1 MKKLFFALITSFLFV
16 ATAWGQCT
24 FDVTPNGK
32 EYSLGESGSSIFYV
46 PEEGYNSVTLQLS
59 KEALA
64 AGKTEVILYNKGFT
78 QIGKEEIAANK
89 LSSSSYKS
97 FTISTSGDNVRYIR
111 VLNDGTLYKYVRN
124 IVVRRAD
131 NTLTSTSNVNFDS
144 RSVGVDVVKSI
155 NLYSNNGGN
164 LTIRLKNNDGVFS
177 IDKTS
182 IPSCGCDE
190 TVNVKFSPKAYKTY
204 TNELQII
211 NSNGVTKTISLTGV
225 CSATELPQTE
235 ASNYVEYNY
244 VRETSFTAS
253 TRGALEYYFSANKAP
268 INKNINNVSFEAK
281 ASDGV
286 LSTIGN
292 PDMYINAYEYG
303 NSKFNEDKYWKGKG
317 NIEENNY
324 KKFVATIPDDMVA
337 LRFETGLGNG
347 RYGRYVKNLEVYSK
361 TILTK
366 TIDNIDFGQVK
377 VGEFSEQSFV
387 LTFANATTLLA
398 DIKYNNPV
406 TASYAENGQ
415 SFYKVEFL
423 QNDVKAEGTQTVK
436 VTFTPSSCV
445 ENYDATLTFYN
456 GKTVTINLTGARVR
470 NSGTISEIT
479 WTGNVDTNWDNRA
492 NWKKADGNVLS
503 AADVLSENLLV
514 ILPAGKDRYP
524 VLPDVSTYEAFK
536 TVRDKECNCAQ
547 VNAGDNETA
556 TMIADKI
563 YMESGAALVGV
574 ETLNKG
580 TSRYREVEMEF
591 TPKRYNEITNGYDWS
606 LVGPVVKPWDE
617 DNSGNTRD
625 VVSGDYY
632 KNDLPHVYMH
642 EAVMIKDGE
651 DYIQTWDN
659 SFASLTVKIPHDKAF
674 AIRMPN
680 QYGRNSSGN
689 GIPAQVYNKKN
700 DTKYDHTEDITFTF
714 TGRFYNENALPKYT
728 GLTPEQP
735 VLLNNT
741 YPANIDAD
749 KLQSMCNGSIQIYE
763 GHSFSYVGGRKDA
776 VISSHYGFIFTPG
789 LGVTELTI
797 PQECFQTTAVNNN
810 RSAEAEVQSFR
821 LQLKN
826 EESDVYSVVY
836 ISEDELKD
844 DAANYAVDAPKLFND
859 MEENLADLYVMRYD
873 SKWAGLTV
881 PTVEESLPLG
891 IKVRTANQK
900 HRFNLLDSNLDYDII
915 LEDRQEAKEYNL
927 SAGEVCEVSDL
938 AVGYCRGRFYLKTS
952 ESAEE
957 DEDVTTDVFESEVST
972 SIDIYANGNSVT
984 VSSNDNIRNII
995 VSDLSGRQMNYNVNG
1010 QYIVLDLPVASG
1022 IYTINVIGDNT
1033 SRIAKVK
1040 LN

>member
-1 MKKLFFALITSFLFV
+1 MKKLIFTLITSFLFV
-16 ATAWGQCT
+16 ASVWGQCT
-24 FDVTPNGK
+24 LDVTPEGK

-46 PEEGYNSVTLQLS
+46 PEEGYNSVTLQL
-59 KEALA
+59 KEATLA
-64 AGKTEVILYNKGFT
+64 TGNTEVILYNKGFT
-78 QIGKEEIAANK
+78 QIGSEKFQ
-89 LSSSSYKS
+89 SSTSYKS
-97 FTISTSGDNVRYIR
+97 YTISASGNIRYIK
-111 VLNDGTLYKYVRN
+111 VLNDGTLNKYVKN
-124 IVVRRAD
+124 IEVRRPD
-131 NTLTSTSNVNFDS
+131 NTLTSTSTVNFDS

-155 NLYSNNGGN
+155 NLYSNNGGD
-164 LTIRLKNNDGVFS
+164 LTIQLKNNDGVFS

-190 TVNVKFSPKAYKTY
+190 TVNVKFSPKAYTTY

-211 NSNGVTKTISLTGV
+211 NSNGVTKTIALTGV
-225 CSATELPQTE
+225 CSATELPKTDVL
-235 ASNYVEYNY
+235 NYVEYSY
-244 VRETSFTAS
+244 IRETSFTAS
-253 TRGALEYYFSANKAP
+253 TRGAIEYYFSANKEP

-281 ASDGV
+281 AADGFFT
-286 LSTIGN
+286 SIDN
-292 PDMYINAYEYG
+292 PDMYLNAHEYG
-303 NSKFNEDKYWKGKG
+303 NSQFNEDKYWKGKN
-317 NIEENNY
+317 NIEKGNY
-324 KKFVATIPDDMVA
+324 KEFVATIPGKMVA
-337 LRFETGLGNG
+337 LRFETGLSNG
-347 RYGRYVKNLEVYSK
+347 SLSRYVKNLQVYSK

-423 QNDVKAEGTQTVK
+423 QNDEKAEGTQTVK

-445 ENYDATLTFYN
+445 EDYNATLTFYN
-456 GKTVTINLTGARVR
+456 GKTLTINLIGARVR
-470 NSGTISEIT
+470 NSGTVSEIT
-479 WTGNVDTNWDNRA
+479 WTGAVDTNWDNRA
-492 NWKKADGNVLS
+492 NWIKADGNVLS
-503 AADVLSENLLV
+503 LADVLDEKLKVNIPGGLE
-514 ILPAGKDRYP
+514 RYP
-524 VLPDVSTYEAFK
+524 VIPDVSTNPEFK
-536 TVRDKECNCAQ
+536 TERDKACDCAQ
-547 VNAGDNETA
+547 VNAGDNTTA

-563 YMESGAALVGV
+563 YMESGAALMGV
-574 ETLNKG
+574 ETLK
-580 TSRYREVEMEF
+580 TDDVSRYGEVKIDF
-591 TPKRYNEITNGYDWS
+591 TPVRYNEETKHYNWS

-617 DNSGNTRD
+617 GISGKTRD

-651 DYIQTWDN
+651 DYVQTWEN
-659 SFASLTVKIPHDKAF
+659 SFASLTVTLPHDKAF

-689 GIPAQVYNKKN
+689 GIPAQVYNRKN
-700 DTKYDHTEDITFTF
+700 GTNYDHTADITFTF
-714 TGRFYNENALPKYT
+714 TGRFYNENAMPKYT

-741 YPANIDAD
+741 YPANIDVSKLLGFGTVQSYNYEAQSFGIAD
-749 KLQSMCNGSIQIYE
+749 AIIP
-763 GHSFSYVGGRKDA
+763 
-776 VISSHYGFIFTPG
+776 SHYGFIFTPG
-789 LGVTELTI
+789 KGVTELTI
-797 PQECFQTTAVNNN
+797 PRECFQTTAVDNN
-810 RSAEAEVQSFR
+810 RSAETEVQSLK

-836 ISEDELKD
+836 ISEDELKED
-844 DAANYAVDAPKLFND
+844 VANYFVDAPKLFND

-891 IKVRTANQK
+891 IKVRTADQK
-900 HRFNLLDSNLDYDII
+900 HKFNLLNSNLDYDII

-938 AVGYCRGRFYLKTS
+938 AVGDCRGRFYLKTS
-952 ESAEE
+952 ESVEE
-957 DEDVTTDVFESEVST
+957 DEDVTTDIFESEVST
-972 SIDIYANGNSVT
+972 SIDIYANGNSIT
-984 VSSNDNIRNII
+984 VSSDDNIRNII

-1010 QYIVLDLPVASG
+1010 QYIVLDMPVSSG
-1022 IYTINVIGDNT
+1022 IYTVNVIGDNT
-1033 SRIAKVK
+1033 SKIAKVK

>member
-1 MKKLFFALITSFLFV
+1 MKKLIFTLITSFLFV
-16 ATAWGQCT
+16 ASVWGQCT
-24 FDVTPNGK
+24 LDVTPEGK

-46 PEEGYNSVTLQLS
+46 PEEGYNSVTLQL
-59 KEALA
+59 KEATLA
-64 AGKTEVILYNKGFT
+64 TGNTEVILYNKGFT
-78 QIGKEEIAANK
+78 QIGSEKFQ
-89 LSSSSYKS
+89 SSTSYKS
-97 FTISTSGDNVRYIR
+97 YTISASGNIRYIK
-111 VLNDGTLYKYVRN
+111 VLNDGTLNKYVKN
-124 IVVRRAD
+124 IEVRRPD
-131 NTLTSTSNVNFDS
+131 NTLTSTSTVNFDS

-155 NLYSNNGGN
+155 NLYSNNGGD
-164 LTIRLKNNDGVFS
+164 LTIKLKNNDGVFS

-190 TVNVKFSPKAYKTY
+190 TVNVKFSPKAYTTY

-211 NSNGVTKTISLTGV
+211 NSNGVTKTIALTGV
-225 CSATELPQTE
+225 CSATELPKTDVL
-235 ASNYVEYNY
+235 NYVEYSY
-244 VRETSFTAS
+244 IRETSFTAS
-253 TRGALEYYFSANKAP
+253 TRGAIEYYFSANKEP

-281 ASDGV
+281 AADGFFT
-286 LSTIGN
+286 SIDN
-292 PDMYINAYEYG
+292 PDMYLNAHEYG
-303 NSKFNEDKYWKGKG
+303 NSQFNEDKYWKGKN
-317 NIEENNY
+317 NIEKGNY
-324 KKFVATIPDDMVA
+324 KEFVATIPGKMVA
-337 LRFETGLGNG
+337 LRFETGLSNG
-347 RYGRYVKNLEVYSK
+347 SLSRYVKNLQVYSK

-423 QNDVKAEGTQTVK
+423 QNEEKAEGTQTVK

-445 ENYDATLTFYN
+445 EDYDATLTLYN
-456 GKTVTINLTGARVR
+456 GKTVTINLIGARVR
-470 NSGTISEIT
+470 NSGTVSEIT
-479 WTGNVDTNWDNRA
+479 WTGAVDTNWDNRA
-492 NWKKADGNVLS
+492 NWRKADGNVLS
-503 AADVLSENLLV
+503 VADVLDEKLKVNIPGGLE
-514 ILPAGKDRYP
+514 RYP
-524 VLPDVSTYEAFK
+524 VIPDVSTNPEFK
-536 TVRDKECNCAQ
+536 TERDKACDCAQ
-547 VNAGDNETA
+547 VNAGDNTTA

-563 YMESGAALVGV
+563 YMESGAALMGV
-574 ETLNKG
+574 ETLK
-580 TSRYREVEMEF
+580 TDDVSRYGEVKIDF
-591 TPKRYNEITNGYDWS
+591 TPDRYNEETKHYNWS

-617 DNSGNTRD
+617 GISGKTRD

-651 DYIQTWDN
+651 DYVQTWEN
-659 SFASLTVKIPHDKAF
+659 SFASLTVTLPHDKAF

-689 GIPAQVYNKKN
+689 GIPAQVYNRKN
-700 DTKYDHTEDITFTF
+700 GTNYDHTADITFTF
-714 TGRFYNENALPKYT
+714 TGRFYNENSMPKYT

-741 YPANIDAD
+741 YPANIDVSKLLGFGTVQSYNYEAQSFGIAD
-749 KLQSMCNGSIQIYE
+749 AIIP
-763 GHSFSYVGGRKDA
+763 
-776 VISSHYGFIFTPG
+776 SHYGFIFTPG
-789 LGVTELTI
+789 KGVTELTI
-797 PQECFQTTAVNNN
+797 PRECFQTTAVDNN
-810 RSAEAEVQSFR
+810 RSAETEVQSLK

-836 ISEDELKD
+836 ISEDELKED
-844 DAANYAVDAPKLFND
+844 VANYFVDAPKLFND

-891 IKVRTANQK
+891 IKVRTADQK
-900 HRFNLLDSNLDYDII
+900 HKFNLLNSNLDYDII

-938 AVGYCRGRFYLKTS
+938 AVGDCRGRFYLKTS
-952 ESAEE
+952 ESVEE
-957 DEDVTTDVFESEVST
+957 DEDVTTDIFESEVST

-984 VSSNDNIRNII
+984 VSSNDNIRSII

-1010 QYIVLDLPVASG
+1010 QYIVLDMPVSSG
-1022 IYTINVIGDNT
+1022 IYTVNVIGDNT
-1033 SRIAKVK
+1033 SKIAKVK

>member
-1 MKKLFFALITSFLFV
+1 MKKLIFTLITSFLFV
-16 ATAWGQCT
+16 ASVWGQCT
-24 FDVTPNGK
+24 LDVTPEGK

-46 PEEGYNSVTLQLS
+46 PEEGYNSVTLQL
-59 KEALA
+59 KEATLA
-64 AGKTEVILYNKGFT
+64 TGNTEVILYNKGFT
-78 QIGKEEIAANK
+78 QIGSEKFQ
-89 LSSSSYKS
+89 SSTSYKS
-97 FTISTSGDNVRYIR
+97 YTISASGNIRYIK
-111 VLNDGTLYKYVRN
+111 VLNDGTLNKYVKN
-124 IVVRRAD
+124 IEVRRPD
-131 NTLTSTSNVNFDS
+131 NTLTSTSTVNFDS

-155 NLYSNNGGN
+155 NLYSNNGGD
-164 LTIRLKNNDGVFS
+164 LTIKLKNNDGVFS

-190 TVNVKFSPKAYKTY
+190 TVNVKFSPKAYTTY

-211 NSNGVTKTISLTGV
+211 NSNGVTKTIALTGV
-225 CSATELPQTE
+225 CSATELPKTDVL
-235 ASNYVEYNY
+235 NYVEYSY
-244 VRETSFTAS
+244 IRETSFTAS
-253 TRGALEYYFSANKAP
+253 TRGAIEYYFSANKEP

-281 ASDGV
+281 AADGFFT
-286 LSTIGN
+286 SIDN
-292 PDMYINAYEYG
+292 PDMYLNAHEYG
-303 NSKFNEDKYWKGKG
+303 NSQFNEDKYWKGKN
-317 NIEENNY
+317 NIEKGNY
-324 KKFVATIPDDMVA
+324 KEFVATIPGKMVA
-337 LRFETGLGNG
+337 LRFETGLSNG
-347 RYGRYVKNLEVYSK
+347 SLSRYVKNLQVYSK

-423 QNDVKAEGTQTVK
+423 QNEEKAEGTQTVK

-445 ENYDATLTFYN
+445 EDYDATLTLYN
-456 GKTVTINLTGARVR
+456 GKTVTINLIGARVR
-470 NSGTISEIT
+470 NPGTVSEIT
-479 WTGNVDTNWDNRA
+479 WTGAVDTNWDNRA
-492 NWKKADGNVLS
+492 NWRKADGNVLS
-503 AADVLSENLLV
+503 LADVLDEKLKVNIPGGLE
-514 ILPAGKDRYP
+514 RYP
-524 VLPDVSTYEAFK
+524 VIPDVSTNPEFK
-536 TVRDKECNCAQ
+536 TERDKACDCAQ
-547 VNAGDNETA
+547 VNAGDNTTA

-563 YMESGAALVGV
+563 YMESGAALMGV
-574 ETLNKG
+574 ETLK
-580 TSRYREVEMEF
+580 TDDVSRYGEVKIDF
-591 TPKRYNEITNGYDWS
+591 TPDRYNEETKHYNWS

-617 DNSGNTRD
+617 GISGKTRD

-651 DYIQTWDN
+651 DYVQTWEN
-659 SFASLTVKIPHDKAF
+659 SFASLTVTLPHDKAF

-689 GIPAQVYNKKN
+689 GIPAQVYNRKN
-700 DTKYDHTEDITFTF
+700 GTNYDHTADITFTF
-714 TGRFYNENALPKYT
+714 TGRFYNENAMPKYT

-741 YPANIDAD
+741 YPANIDVSKLLGFGTVQSYNYEAQSFGIAD
-749 KLQSMCNGSIQIYE
+749 AIIP
-763 GHSFSYVGGRKDA
+763 
-776 VISSHYGFIFTPG
+776 SHYGFIFTPG
-789 LGVTELTI
+789 KGVTELTI
-797 PQECFQTTAVNNN
+797 PRECFQTTAVDNN
-810 RSAEAEVQSFR
+810 RSAETEVQSLK

-836 ISEDELKD
+836 ISEDELKED
-844 DAANYAVDAPKLFND
+844 VANYFVDAPKLFND

-891 IKVRTANQK
+891 IKVRTADQK
-900 HRFNLLDSNLDYDII
+900 HKFNLLNSNLDYDII

-938 AVGYCRGRFYLKTS
+938 AVGDCRGRFYLKTS
-952 ESAEE
+952 ESVEE
-957 DEDVTTDVFESEVST
+957 DEDVTTDIFESEVST

-984 VSSNDNIRNII
+984 VSSNDNIRSII

-1010 QYIVLDLPVASG
+1010 QYIVLDMPVSSG
-1022 IYTINVIGDNT
+1022 IYTVNVIGDNT
-1033 SRIAKVK
+1033 SKIAKVK

>member
-1 MKKLFFALITSFLFV
+1 MKKLIFTLITSFLFV
-16 ATAWGQCT
+16 ASVWGQCT
-24 FDVTPNGK
+24 LDVTPEGK

-46 PEEGYNSVTLQLS
+46 PEEGYNSVTLQL
-59 KEALA
+59 KEATLA
-64 AGKTEVILYNKGFT
+64 TGNTEVILYNKGFT
-78 QIGKEEIAANK
+78 QIGSEKFQ
-89 LSSSSYKS
+89 SSTSYKS
-97 FTISTSGDNVRYIR
+97 YTISASGNIRYIK
-111 VLNDGTLYKYVRN
+111 VLNDGTLNKYVKN
-124 IVVRRAD
+124 IEVRRPD
-131 NTLTSTSNVNFDS
+131 NTLTSTSTVNFDS

-155 NLYSNNGGN
+155 NLYSNNGGD
-164 LTIRLKNNDGVFS
+164 LTIKLKNNDGVFS

-190 TVNVKFSPKAYKTY
+190 TVNVKFSPKAYTTY

-211 NSNGVTKTISLTGV
+211 NSNGVTKTIALTGV
-225 CSATELPQTE
+225 CSATELPKTDVL
-235 ASNYVEYNY
+235 NYVEYSY
-244 VRETSFTAS
+244 IRETSFTAS
-253 TRGALEYYFSANKAP
+253 TRGAIEYYFSANKEP

-281 ASDGV
+281 AADGFFT
-286 LSTIGN
+286 SIDN
-292 PDMYINAYEYG
+292 PDMYLNAHEYG
-303 NSKFNEDKYWKGKG
+303 NSQFNEDKYWKGKN
-317 NIEENNY
+317 NIEKGNY
-324 KKFVATIPDDMVA
+324 KEFVATIPGKMVA
-337 LRFETGLGNG
+337 LRFETGLSNG
-347 RYGRYVKNLEVYSK
+347 SLSRYVKNLQVYSK

-423 QNDVKAEGTQTVK
+423 QNEEKAEGTQTVK

-445 ENYDATLTFYN
+445 EDYDATLTLYN
-456 GKTVTINLTGARVR
+456 GKTVTINLIGARVR
-470 NSGTISEIT
+470 NSGTVSEIT
-479 WTGNVDTNWDNRA
+479 WTGAVDTNWDNRA
-492 NWKKADGNVLS
+492 NWRKADGNVLS
-503 AADVLSENLLV
+503 VADVLDEKLKVNIPGGLE
-514 ILPAGKDRYP
+514 RYP
-524 VLPDVSTYEAFK
+524 VIPDVSTNPEFK
-536 TVRDKECNCAQ
+536 TERDKACDCAQ
-547 VNAGDNETA
+547 VNAGDNTTA

-563 YMESGAALVGV
+563 YMESGAALMGV
-574 ETLNKG
+574 ETLK
-580 TSRYREVEMEF
+580 TDDVSRYGEVKIDF
-591 TPKRYNEITNGYDWS
+591 TPDRYNEETKHYNWS

-617 DNSGNTRD
+617 GISGKTRD

-651 DYIQTWDN
+651 DYVQTWEN
-659 SFASLTVKIPHDKAF
+659 SFASLTVTLPHDKAF

-689 GIPAQVYNKKN
+689 GIPAQVYNRKN
-700 DTKYDHTEDITFTF
+700 GTNYDHTADITFTF
-714 TGRFYNENALPKYT
+714 TGRFYNENSMPKYT

-741 YPANIDAD
+741 YPANIDVSKLLGFGTVQSYNYEAQSFGIAD
-749 KLQSMCNGSIQIYE
+749 AIIP
-763 GHSFSYVGGRKDA
+763 
-776 VISSHYGFIFTPG
+776 SHYGFIFTPG
-789 LGVTELTI
+789 KGVTELTI
-797 PQECFQTTAVNNN
+797 PRECFQTTAVDNN
-810 RSAEAEVQSFR
+810 RSAETEVQSLK

-836 ISEDELKD
+836 ISEDELKED
-844 DAANYAVDAPKLFND
+844 VANYFVDAPKLFND

-891 IKVRTANQK
+891 IKVRTADQK
-900 HRFNLLDSNLDYDII
+900 QKFNLLNSNLDYDII

-938 AVGYCRGRFYLKTS
+938 AVGDCRGRFYLKTS
-952 ESAEE
+952 ESVEK
-957 DEDVTTDVFESEVST
+957 DEDVTTDIFESEVST
-972 SIDIYANGNSVT
+972 SIDIYANGNSIT
-984 VSSNDNIRNII
+984 VSSDDNIRNII

-1010 QYIVLDLPVASG
+1010 QYIVLDMPVSSG
-1022 IYTINVIGDNT
+1022 IYTVNVIGDNT
-1033 SRIAKVK
+1033 SKIAKVK

>member
-1 MKKLFFALITSFLFV
+1 MKKLIFTLITSFLFV
-16 ATAWGQCT
+16 ASVWGQCT
-24 FDVTPNGK
+24 LDVTPEGK

-46 PEEGYNSVTLQLS
+46 PEEGYNSVTLQL
-59 KEALA
+59 KEATLA
-64 AGKTEVILYNKGFT
+64 TGNTEVILYNKGFT
-78 QIGKEEIAANK
+78 QIGSEKFQ
-89 LSSSSYKS
+89 SSTSYKS
-97 FTISTSGDNVRYIR
+97 YTISASGNIRYIK
-111 VLNDGTLYKYVRN
+111 VLNDGTLNKYVKN
-124 IVVRRAD
+124 IEVRRPD
-131 NTLTSTSNVNFDS
+131 NTLTSTSTVNFDS

-155 NLYSNNGGN
+155 NLYSNNGGD
-164 LTIRLKNNDGVFS
+164 LTIKLKNNDGVFS

-190 TVNVKFSPKAYKTY
+190 TVNVKFSPKAYTTY

-211 NSNGVTKTISLTGV
+211 NSNGVTKTIALTGV
-225 CSATELPQTE
+225 CSATELPKTDVL
-235 ASNYVEYNY
+235 NYVEYSY
-244 VRETSFTAS
+244 IRETSFTAS
-253 TRGALEYYFSANKAP
+253 TRGAIEYYFSANKEP

-281 ASDGV
+281 AADGFFT
-286 LSTIGN
+286 SIDN
-292 PDMYINAYEYG
+292 PDMYLNAHEYG
-303 NSKFNEDKYWKGKG
+303 NSQFNEDKYWKGKN
-317 NIEENNY
+317 NIEKGNY
-324 KKFVATIPDDMVA
+324 KEFVATIPGKMVA
-337 LRFETGLGNG
+337 LRFETGLSNG
-347 RYGRYVKNLEVYSK
+347 SLSRYVKNLQVYSK

-423 QNDVKAEGTQTVK
+423 QNEEKAEGTQTVK

-445 ENYDATLTFYN
+445 EDYDATLTLYN
-456 GKTVTINLTGARVR
+456 GKTVTINLIGARVR
-470 NSGTISEIT
+470 NSGTVSEIT
-479 WTGNVDTNWDNRA
+479 WTGAVDTNWDNRA
-492 NWKKADGNVLS
+492 NWRKADGNVLS
-503 AADVLSENLLV
+503 VADVLDEKLKVNIPGGLE
-514 ILPAGKDRYP
+514 RYP
-524 VLPDVSTYEAFK
+524 VIPDVSTNPEFK
-536 TVRDKECNCAQ
+536 TERDKACDCAQ
-547 VNAGDNETA
+547 VNAGDNTTA

-563 YMESGAALVGV
+563 YMESGAALMGV
-574 ETLNKG
+574 ETLK
-580 TSRYREVEMEF
+580 TDDVSRYGEVKIDF
-591 TPKRYNEITNGYDWS
+591 TPDRYNEETKHYNWS

-617 DNSGNTRD
+617 GISGKTRD

-651 DYIQTWDN
+651 DYVQTWEN
-659 SFASLTVKIPHDKAF
+659 SFASLTVTLPHDKAF

-689 GIPAQVYNKKN
+689 GIPAQVYNRKN
-700 DTKYDHTEDITFTF
+700 GTNYDHTADITFTF
-714 TGRFYNENALPKYT
+714 TGRFYNENAMPKYT

-741 YPANIDAD
+741 YPANIDVSKLLGFGTVQSYNYEAQSFGIAD
-749 KLQSMCNGSIQIYE
+749 AIIP
-763 GHSFSYVGGRKDA
+763 
-776 VISSHYGFIFTPG
+776 SHYGFIFTPG
-789 LGVTELTI
+789 KGVTELTI
-797 PQECFQTTAVNNN
+797 PRECFQTTAVDNN
-810 RSAEAEVQSFR
+810 RSAETEVQSLK

-836 ISEDELKD
+836 ISEDELKED
-844 DAANYAVDAPKLFND
+844 VANYFVDAPKLFND

-891 IKVRTANQK
+891 IKVRTADQK
-900 HRFNLLDSNLDYDII
+900 QKFNLLNSNLDYDII

-938 AVGYCRGRFYLKTS
+938 AVGDCRGRFYLKTS
-952 ESAEE
+952 ESVEE
-957 DEDVTTDVFESEVST
+957 DEDVTTDIFESEVST
-972 SIDIYANGNSVT
+972 SIDIYANGNSIT
-984 VSSNDNIRNII
+984 VSSDDNIRNII

-1010 QYIVLDLPVASG
+1010 QYIVLDMPVSSG
-1022 IYTINVIGDNT
+1022 IYTVNVIGDNT
-1033 SRIAKVK
+1033 SKIVKVK

>member
-1 MKKLFFALITSFLFV
+1 MKKLIFTLITSFLFV
-16 ATAWGQCT
+16 ASVWGQCT
-24 FDVTPNGK
+24 LDVTPEGK

-46 PEEGYNSVTLQLS
+46 PEEGYNSVTLQL
-59 KEALA
+59 KEATLA
-64 AGKTEVILYNKGFT
+64 TGNTEVILYNKGFT
-78 QIGKEEIAANK
+78 QIGSEKFQ
-89 LSSSSYKS
+89 SSTSYKS
-97 FTISTSGDNVRYIR
+97 YTISASGNIRYIK
-111 VLNDGTLYKYVRN
+111 VLNDGTLNKYVKN
-124 IVVRRAD
+124 IEVRRPD
-131 NTLTSTSNVNFDS
+131 NTLTSTSTVNFDS

-155 NLYSNNGGN
+155 NLYSNNGGD
-164 LTIRLKNNDGVFS
+164 LTIKLKNNDGVFS

-190 TVNVKFSPKAYKTY
+190 TVNVKFSPKAYTTY

-211 NSNGVTKTISLTGV
+211 NSNGVTKTIALTGV
-225 CSATELPQTE
+225 CSATELPKTDVL
-235 ASNYVEYNY
+235 NYVEYSY
-244 VRETSFTAS
+244 IRETSFTAS
-253 TRGALEYYFSANKAP
+253 TRGAIEYYFSANKEP

-281 ASDGV
+281 AADGFFT
-286 LSTIGN
+286 SIDN
-292 PDMYINAYEYG
+292 PDMYLNAHEYG
-303 NSKFNEDKYWKGKG
+303 NSQFNEDKYWKGKN
-317 NIEENNY
+317 NIEKGNY
-324 KKFVATIPDDMVA
+324 KEFVATIPGKMVA
-337 LRFETGLGNG
+337 LRFETGLSNG
-347 RYGRYVKNLEVYSK
+347 SLSRYVKNLQVYSK

-423 QNDVKAEGTQTVK
+423 QNEEKAEGTQTVK

-445 ENYDATLTFYN
+445 EDYDATLTLYN
-456 GKTVTINLTGARVR
+456 GKTVTINLIGARVR
-470 NSGTISEIT
+470 NSGTVSEIT
-479 WTGNVDTNWDNRA
+479 WTGAVDTNWDNRA
-492 NWKKADGNVLS
+492 NWRKADGNVLS
-503 AADVLSENLLV
+503 VADVLDEKLKVNIPGGLE
-514 ILPAGKDRYP
+514 RYP
-524 VLPDVSTYEAFK
+524 VIPDVSTNPEFK
-536 TVRDKECNCAQ
+536 TERDKACDCAQ
-547 VNAGDNETA
+547 VNAGDNTTA

-563 YMESGAALVGV
+563 YMESGAALMGV
-574 ETLNKG
+574 ETLK
-580 TSRYREVEMEF
+580 TDDVSRYGEVKIDF
-591 TPKRYNEITNGYDWS
+591 TPVRYNEETKHYNWS

-617 DNSGNTRD
+617 GISGKTRD

-651 DYIQTWDN
+651 DYVQTWEN
-659 SFASLTVKIPHDKAF
+659 SFASLTVTLHHDKAF

-689 GIPAQVYNKKN
+689 GIPAQVYNRKN
-700 DTKYDHTEDITFTF
+700 GTNYDHTADITFTF
-714 TGRFYNENALPKYT
+714 TGRFYNENAMPKYT

-741 YPANIDAD
+741 YPANIDVSKLLGFGTVQSYNYEAQSFGIAD
-749 KLQSMCNGSIQIYE
+749 AIIP
-763 GHSFSYVGGRKDA
+763 
-776 VISSHYGFIFTPG
+776 SHYGFIFTPG
-789 LGVTELTI
+789 KGVTELTI
-797 PQECFQTTAVNNN
+797 PRECFQTTAVDNN
-810 RSAEAEVQSFR
+810 RSAETEVQSLK

-836 ISEDELKD
+836 ISEDELKED
-844 DAANYAVDAPKLFND
+844 VANYFVDAPKLFND

-891 IKVRTANQK
+891 IKVRTADQK
-900 HRFNLLDSNLDYDII
+900 HKFNLLNSNLDYDII

-938 AVGYCRGRFYLKTS
+938 AVGDCRGRFYLKTS
-952 ESAEE
+952 ESVEE
-957 DEDVTTDVFESEVST
+957 DEDVTTDIFESEVST

-984 VSSNDNIRNII
+984 VSSNDNIRSII

-1010 QYIVLDLPVASG
+1010 QYIVLDMPVSSG
-1022 IYTINVIGDNT
+1022 IYTVNVIGDNT
-1033 SRIAKVK
+1033 SKIVKVK

>member
-1 MKKLFFALITSFLFV
+1 MKKLIFTLITSFLFV
-16 ATAWGQCT
+16 ASVWGQCT
-24 FDVTPNGK
+24 LDVTPEGK

-46 PEEGYNSVTLQLS
+46 PEEGYNSVTLQL
-59 KEALA
+59 KEATLA
-64 AGKTEVILYNKGFT
+64 TGNTEVILYNKGFT
-78 QIGKEEIAANK
+78 QIGSEKFQ
-89 LSSSSYKS
+89 SSTSYKS
-97 FTISTSGDNVRYIR
+97 YTISASGNIRYIK
-111 VLNDGTLYKYVRN
+111 VLNDGTLNKYVKN
-124 IVVRRAD
+124 IEVRRPD
-131 NTLTSTSNVNFDS
+131 NTLTSTSTVNFDS

-155 NLYSNNGGN
+155 NLYSNNGGD
-164 LTIRLKNNDGVFS
+164 LTIQLKNNDGVFS

-190 TVNVKFSPKAYKTY
+190 TVNVKFSPKAYTTY

-211 NSNGVTKTISLTGV
+211 NSNGVTKTIALTGV
-225 CSATELPQTE
+225 CSATELPKTDVL
-235 ASNYVEYNY
+235 NYVEYSY
-244 VRETSFTAS
+244 IRETSFTAS
-253 TRGALEYYFSANKAP
+253 TRGAIEYYFSANKEP

-281 ASDGV
+281 AADGFFT
-286 LSTIGN
+286 SIDN
-292 PDMYINAYEYG
+292 PDMYLNAHEYG
-303 NSKFNEDKYWKGKG
+303 NSQFNEDKYWKGKN
-317 NIEENNY
+317 NIEKGNY
-324 KKFVATIPDDMVA
+324 KEFVATIPGKMVA
-337 LRFETGLGNG
+337 LRFETGLSNG
-347 RYGRYVKNLEVYSK
+347 SLNRYVKNLQVYSK

-423 QNDVKAEGTQTVK
+423 QNDEKAEGTQTVK

-445 ENYDATLTFYN
+445 EDYNATLTFYN
-456 GKTVTINLTGARVR
+456 GKTLTINLIGARVR
-470 NSGTISEIT
+470 NSGTVSEIT
-479 WTGNVDTNWDNRA
+479 WTGAVDTNWDNRA
-492 NWKKADGNVLS
+492 NWIKADGNVLS
-503 AADVLSENLLV
+503 LADVLDEKLKVNIPGGLE
-514 ILPAGKDRYP
+514 RYP
-524 VLPDVSTYEAFK
+524 VIPDVSTNPEFK
-536 TVRDKECNCAQ
+536 TERDKACDCAQ
-547 VNAGDNETA
+547 VNAGDNTTA

-563 YMESGAALVGV
+563 YMESGAALMGV
-574 ETLNKG
+574 ETLK
-580 TSRYREVEMEF
+580 TDDVSRYGEVKIDF
-591 TPKRYNEITNGYDWS
+591 TPVRYNEETKHYNWS

-617 DNSGNTRD
+617 GISGKTRD

-651 DYIQTWDN
+651 DYVQTWEN
-659 SFASLTVKIPHDKAF
+659 SFASLTVTLPHDKAF

-689 GIPAQVYNKKN
+689 GIPAQVYNRKN
-700 DTKYDHTEDITFTF
+700 GTNYDHTADITFTF
-714 TGRFYNENALPKYT
+714 TGRFYNENAMPKYT

-741 YPANIDAD
+741 YPANIDVSKLLGFGTVQSYNYEAQSFGIAD
-749 KLQSMCNGSIQIYE
+749 AIIP
-763 GHSFSYVGGRKDA
+763 
-776 VISSHYGFIFTPG
+776 SHYGFIFTPG
-789 LGVTELTI
+789 KGVTELTI
-797 PQECFQTTAVNNN
+797 PRECFQTTAVDNN
-810 RSAEAEVQSFR
+810 RSAETEVQSLK

-836 ISEDELKD
+836 ISEDELKED
-844 DAANYAVDAPKLFND
+844 VANYFVDAPKLFND

-891 IKVRTANQK
+891 IKVRTADQK
-900 HRFNLLDSNLDYDII
+900 HKFNLLNSNLDYDII

-938 AVGYCRGRFYLKTS
+938 AVGDCRGRFYLKTS
-952 ESAEE
+952 ESVEE
-957 DEDVTTDVFESEVST
+957 DEDVTTDIFESEVST
-972 SIDIYANGNSVT
+972 SIDIYANGNSIT
-984 VSSNDNIRNII
+984 VSSDDNIRNII

-1010 QYIVLDLPVASG
+1010 QYIVLDMPVSSG
-1022 IYTINVIGDNT
+1022 IYTVNVIGDNT
-1033 SRIAKVK
+1033 SKIAKVK

>member
-1 MKKLFFALITSFLFV
+1 MKKLFFTFFV
-16 ATAWGQCT
+16 ATLSVVSAFAESKNFQETPVEWSHSLFATKEDSKTYEIKEDGYKQGSILISYNNTTAVGSVTISIYNASGVRIGGVVVRPEQLKKNT
-24 FDVTPNGK
+24 FREFTFSSNTGDDIKKVVVHFVGSYTRTYKDLILTKSSITNK
-32 EYSLGESGSSIFYV
+32 EYCLVKRIDEEKKYTAGWGSNKNVIYDFANIPTNYTKQLVFSARTSDYSALVDEGEFVIKVLRRGGD
-46 PEEGYNSVTLQLS
+46 GYEVLQGWD
-59 KEALA
+59 AY
-64 AGKTEVILYNKGFT
+64 TNGFCH
-78 QIGKEEIAANK
+78 
-89 LSSSSYKS
+89 
-97 FTISTSGDNVRYIR
+97 ISTIYVVEIPHNV
-111 VLNDGTLYKYVRN
+111 V
-124 IVVRRAD
+124 
-131 NTLTSTSNVNFDS
+131 
-144 RSVGVDVVKSI
+144 SVMF
-155 NLYSNNGGN
+155 SNNGNSGASLDRIVEYVEIYKDN
-164 LTIRLKNNDGVFS
+164 ILKSDKNQLDFGSVLLGKSKTLEFTLDYVNIYELSKSLSAYSNCFS
-177 IDKTS
+177 ID
-182 IPSCGCDE
+182 
-190 TVNVKFSPKAYKTY
+190 Y
-204 TNELQII
+204 TP
-211 NSNGVTKTISLTGV
+211 
-225 CSATELPQTE
+225 A
-235 ASNYVEYNY
+235 
-244 VRETSFTAS
+244 
-253 TRGALEYYFSANKAP
+253 
-268 INKNINNVSFEAK
+268 
-281 ASDGV
+281 
-286 LSTIGN
+286 
-292 PDMYINAYEYG
+292 
-303 NSKFNEDKYWKGKG
+303 
-317 NIEENNY
+317 
-324 KKFVATIPDDMVA
+324 
-337 LRFETGLGNG
+337 
-347 RYGRYVKNLEVYSK
+347 
-361 TILTK
+361 
-366 TIDNIDFGQVK
+366 
-377 VGEFSEQSFV
+377 
-387 LTFANATTLLA
+387 A
-398 DIKYNNPV
+398 DC
-406 TASYAENGQ
+406 
-415 SFYKVEFL
+415 
-423 QNDVKAEGTQTVK
+423 AEGTQTVK

-470 NSGTISEIT
+470 NSGTVSEIT
-479 WTGNVDTNWDNRA
+479 WTGAMDTNWDNRA
-492 NWKKADGNVLS
+492 NWIKVDRNVLS
-503 AADVLSENLLV
+503 AADVLDEKLKVN
-514 ILPAGKDRYP
+514 IPASLTRYP
-524 VLPDVSTYEAFK
+524 IIPDVSTPKAFK
-536 TVRDKECNCAQ
+536 EDRDKACDCAQ
-547 VNAGDNETA
+547 VNAGDNTTA
-556 TMIADKI
+556 KMIADKI
-563 YMESGAALVGV
+563 YMESGSALVGV
-574 ETLNKG
+574 ETLNAG
-580 TSRYREVEMEF
+580 DVSRYREVQMDF
-591 TPKRYNEITNGYDWS
+591 TPERYNSTTGFYEWS

-617 DNSGNTRD
+617 GNSGNTRD

-651 DYIQTWDN
+651 DNVQTWDN

-689 GIPAQVYNKKN
+689 GIPAQVYNRRN

-741 YPANIDAD
+741 YPANIDVD

-763 GHSFSYVGGRKDA
+763 GHSFSYAGGRKDA

-797 PQECFQTTAVNNN
+797 PQECFQTTAVDNN

-826 EESDVYSVVY
+826 ENVDGVYSA
-836 ISEDELKD
+836 ISISHDELKD
-844 DAANYAVDAPKLFND
+844 DAADYAVDAPKMFND
-859 MEENLADLYVMRYD
+859 MESNLADLYVMRYD

-900 HRFNLLDSNLDYDII
+900 HRFNLLNSNLDCDII

-938 AVGYCRGRFYLKTS
+938 VVGDCRGRFYLKTS
-952 ESAEE
+952 ESQEE

>member
-24 FDVTPNGK
+24 LDVTPNGK

-64 AGKTEVILYNKGFT
+64 AGKTEVILYNNGFT
-78 QIGKEEIAANK
+78 QIGSEEIAASK

-164 LTIRLKNNDGVFS
+164 LTIKLKNDDGVFS
-177 IDKTS
+177 VDKTL
-182 IPSCGCDE
+182 IPSCGCNE
-190 TVNVKFSPKAYKTY
+190 IVNIKFSPKAYTTY

-281 ASDGV
+281 ADNGL

-303 NSKFNEDKYWKGKG
+303 NSNFNEDKYWKGKG

-337 LRFETGLGNG
+337 LRFETGLANG
-347 RYGRYVKNLEVYSK
+347 RYSRYVKNLQVYST
-361 TILTK
+361 TILNK
-366 TIDNIDFGQVK
+366 NIEKIDFGQVEIGK
-377 VGEFSEQSFV
+377 SSEKSFI
-387 LTFANATTLLA
+387 LTFANAKTLLA

-470 NSGTISEIT
+470 NSGTVSEIT

-606 LVGPVVKPWDE
+606 LVGPVVKPWDDE
-617 DNSGNTRD
+617 NPGQTRD
-625 VVSGDYY
+625 VISRDYY
-632 KNDLPHVYMH
+632 LNDLPHVYMH
-642 EAVMIKDGE
+642 EAKVND
-651 DYIQTWDN
+651 DYEISWDE
-659 SFASLTVKIPHDKAF
+659 SFPNLDVELPNNKAF
-674 AIRMPN
+674 AIRLPN
-680 QYGRNSSGN
+680 QYGRNDKGK
-689 GIPAQVYNKKN
+689 GLPAVVYNRRN
-700 DTKYDHTEDITFTF
+700 ETSYNPTDLITFHF
-714 TGRFYNENALPKYT
+714 KGRFYNEAELPKYT
-728 GLTPEQP
+728 GLETGKP

-741 YPANIDAD
+741 YPANINAYE
-749 KLQSMCNGSIQIYE
+749 LQKGNGTIVYYDYDNK
-763 GHSFSYVGGRKDA
+763 SFVPVGDNKDA
-776 VISSHYGFIFTPG
+776 VIMSQHGFIFTASNDG
-789 LGVTELTI
+789 DLIVS
-797 PQECFQTTAVNNN
+797 QSCMQNTATGE
-810 RSAEAEVQSFR
+810 RSAEEEIQGLR
-821 LQLKN
+821 LQIAN
-826 EESDVYSVVY
+826 EDKALA
-836 ISEDELKD
+836 SEIF
-844 DAANYAVDAPKLFND
+844 V
-859 MEENLADLYVMRYD
+859 RYD
-873 SKWAGLTV
+873 FLKEDNVDYDFDSPKVFNKMEPELPDIYAIRYNSKWAGLTV
-881 PTVEESLPLG
+881 PTLEKQIPLG
-891 IKVRTANQK
+891 IKVSASNQVFTISLK
-900 HRFNLLDSNLDYDII
+900 NSNLPYDIL
-915 LEDRQEAKEYNL
+915 LEDRSTGDVYNL
-927 SAGEVCEVSDL
+927 SEGEKCVVEGLGIND
-938 AVGYCRGRFYLKTS
+938 YEGRFYLGTS
-952 ESAEE
+952 ESDISTDIEE
-957 DEDVTTDVFESEVST
+957 KVEESATIDVFTRGKTIVVSADAGVELDYVELVDM
-972 SIDIYANGNSVT
+972 SGSKEIYELEGGHYEEIPA
-984 VSSNDNIRNII
+984 I
-995 VSDLSGRQMNYNVNG
+995 V
-1010 QYIVLDLPVASG
+1010 PTG
-1022 IYTINVIGDNT
+1022 IYVVKVVTDKT
-1033 SRIAKVK
+1033 SVVTKVK

>member
-24 FDVTPNGK
+24 LDVTPNGK

-556 TMIADKI
+556 TMVADKI
-563 YMESGAALVGV
+563 YMEYGAALVGV

-580 TSRYREVEMEF
+580 TSRYREVVMEF
-591 TPKRYNEITNGYDWS
+591 TPKRYNEITKGYDWS
-606 LVGPVVKPWDE
+606 LVGPVVKPWDDE
-617 DNSGNTRD
+617 NPGQTRD
-625 VVSGDYY
+625 VLSRDYY
-632 KNDLPHVYMH
+632 LNDLPHVYMH
-642 EAVMIKDGE
+642 EAKVND
-651 DYIQTWDN
+651 DYEISWDE
-659 SFASLTVKIPHDKAF
+659 SFPNLDVELPNNKAF
-674 AIRMPN
+674 AIRLPN
-680 QYGRNSSGN
+680 QYGRNDKGK
-689 GIPAQVYNKKN
+689 GLPAVVYNRRN
-700 DTKYDHTEDITFTF
+700 ATSYNPTDLITFYF
-714 TGRFYNENALPKYT
+714 KGRFYNEAELPKYT
-728 GLTPEQP
+728 GLETGKP

-741 YPANIDAD
+741 YPANINAYE
-749 KLQSMCNGSIQIYE
+749 LQKGNGTIVYYDYDNK
-763 GHSFSYVGGRKDA
+763 SFVPVGDNKDA
-776 VISSHYGFIFTPG
+776 VIMSQHGFIFTASNDG
-789 LGVTELTI
+789 ALIVS
-797 PQECFQTTAVNNN
+797 QSCMQNTATGE
-810 RSAEAEVQSFR
+810 RSAEEEIQGLR
-821 LQLKN
+821 LQIAN
-826 EESDVYSVVY
+826 EDKALA
-836 ISEDELKD
+836 SEIF
-844 DAANYAVDAPKLFND
+844 V
-859 MEENLADLYVMRYD
+859 RYD
-873 SKWAGLTV
+873 YLKEDNVDYNFDSPKVFNKMEPELPDMYAIRYNSKWAGLTV
-881 PTVEESLPLG
+881 PTLEKQIPLG
-891 IKVRTANQK
+891 IKVSASDQVFIISLKN
-900 HRFNLLDSNLDYDII
+900 SNLPYDIL
-915 LEDRQEAKEYNL
+915 LEDRSTGDVYNL
-927 SAGEVCEVSDL
+927 SEGEKCVVEGLGIAD
-938 AVGYCRGRFYLKTS
+938 YEGRFYLGTS
-952 ESAEE
+952 ESDISTDIEE
-957 DEDVTTDVFESEVST
+957 KVEESATIDVFTRGKTIVVSADAGVELDYVELVDM
-972 SIDIYANGNSVT
+972 SGSKEIYELEDGHYEEIPA
-984 VSSNDNIRNII
+984 I
-995 VSDLSGRQMNYNVNG
+995 
-1010 QYIVLDLPVASG
+1010 LPAG
-1022 IYTINVIGDNT
+1022 IYVVKVVADKT
-1033 SRIAKVK
+1033 SVVTKVK

>member
-1 MKKLFFALITSFLFV
+1 MKKLIFTLITSFLFV
-16 ATAWGQCT
+16 ASVWGKCT
-24 FDVTPNGK
+24 LDVTPEGK

-46 PEEGYNSVTLQLS
+46 PEEGYNSVTLQL
-59 KEALA
+59 KEATLA
-64 AGKTEVILYNKGFT
+64 TGNTEVILYNKGFT
-78 QIGKEEIAANK
+78 QIGSEKFQ
-89 LSSSSYKS
+89 SSTSYKS
-97 FTISTSGDNVRYIR
+97 YTISASGNIRYIK
-111 VLNDGTLYKYVRN
+111 VLNDGTLNKYVKN
-124 IVVRRAD
+124 IEVRRPD
-131 NTLTSTSNVNFDS
+131 NTLTSTSTVNFDS

-155 NLYSNNGGN
+155 NLYSNNGGD
-164 LTIRLKNNDGVFS
+164 LTIKLKNNDGVFS

-190 TVNVKFSPKAYKTY
+190 TVNVKFSPKAYTTY

-211 NSNGVTKTISLTGV
+211 NSNGVTKTIALTGV
-225 CSATELPQTE
+225 CSATELPKTDVL
-235 ASNYVEYNY
+235 NYVEYSY
-244 VRETSFTAS
+244 IRETSFTAS
-253 TRGALEYYFSANKAP
+253 TRGAIEYYFSANKEP

-281 ASDGV
+281 AADGFFT
-286 LSTIGN
+286 SIDN
-292 PDMYINAYEYG
+292 PDMYLNAHEYG
-303 NSKFNEDKYWKGKG
+303 NSQFNEDKYWKGKN
-317 NIEENNY
+317 NIEKGNY
-324 KKFVATIPDDMVA
+324 KEFVATIPGKMVA
-337 LRFETGLGNG
+337 LRFETGLSNG
-347 RYGRYVKNLEVYSK
+347 SLSRYVKNLQVYSK

-423 QNDVKAEGTQTVK
+423 QNEEKAEGTQTVK

-445 ENYDATLTFYN
+445 EDYDATLTLYN
-456 GKTVTINLTGARVR
+456 GKTVTINLIGARVR
-470 NSGTISEIT
+470 NSGTVSEIT
-479 WTGNVDTNWDNRA
+479 WTGAVDTNWDNRA
-492 NWKKADGNVLS
+492 NWRKADGNVLS
-503 AADVLSENLLV
+503 VADVLDEKLKVNIPGGLE
-514 ILPAGKDRYP
+514 RYP
-524 VLPDVSTYEAFK
+524 VIPDVSTNPEFK
-536 TVRDKECNCAQ
+536 TERDKACDCAQ
-547 VNAGDNETA
+547 VNAGDNTTA

-563 YMESGAALVGV
+563 YMESGAALMGV
-574 ETLNKG
+574 ETLK
-580 TSRYREVEMEF
+580 TDDVSRYGEVKIDF
-591 TPKRYNEITNGYDWS
+591 TPDRYNEETKHYNWS

-617 DNSGNTRD
+617 GISGKTRD

-651 DYIQTWDN
+651 DYVQTWEN
-659 SFASLTVKIPHDKAF
+659 SFASLTVTLPHDKAF

-689 GIPAQVYNKKN
+689 GIPAQVYNRKN
-700 DTKYDHTEDITFTF
+700 GTNYDHTADITFTF
-714 TGRFYNENALPKYT
+714 TGRFYNENAMPKYT

-741 YPANIDAD
+741 YPANIDVSKLLGFGTVQSYNYEAQSFGIAD
-749 KLQSMCNGSIQIYE
+749 AIIP
-763 GHSFSYVGGRKDA
+763 
-776 VISSHYGFIFTPG
+776 SHYGFIFTPG
-789 LGVTELTI
+789 KGVTELTI
-797 PQECFQTTAVNNN
+797 PRECFQTTAVDNN
-810 RSAEAEVQSFR
+810 RSAETEVQSLK

-836 ISEDELKD
+836 ISEDELKED
-844 DAANYAVDAPKLFND
+844 VANYFVDAPKLFND

-891 IKVRTANQK
+891 IKVRTADQK
-900 HRFNLLDSNLDYDII
+900 HKFNLLNSNLDYDII

-938 AVGYCRGRFYLKTS
+938 AVGDCRGRFYLKTS
-952 ESAEE
+952 ESVEE
-957 DEDVTTDVFESEVST
+957 DEDVTTDIFESEVST
-972 SIDIYANGNSVT
+972 SIDIYANGNSIT
-984 VSSNDNIRNII
+984 VSSDDNIRNII
-995 VSDLSGRQMNYNVNG
+995 VSDLSGRKMNYNVNG
-1010 QYIVLDLPVASG
+1010 QYIVLDMPVSSG
-1022 IYTINVIGDNT
+1022 IYTVNVIGDNT
-1033 SRIAKVK
+1033 SKIAKVK